1 MGLKLTLPKDKNHMG
16 AEFVDAYWA
25 IVGLKYDIEAFTFT
39 LTCFPSREARLLTGT
54 SVEEPSIEGYGEC
67 EPVYHPELYSWSPW
81 FSIAQVFP
89 EGIPLGRDAQLKQI
103 YTFIKAYTDLPFE
116 DVFESDQTEE
126 EDTSEELTEPIEEPT
141 EETSDE
147 PSEEVV
153 PEETPSEEEP
163 TEEPSEE
170 TEVPS
175 EDSDENEE
183 DKFVNSEE
191 TETPTNETKQ
201 TEEIEPHCFA
211 ESEETEDL
219 TEETEQTETEEPQE
233 EEEKTEEE
241 TDNA

>member
-1 MGLKLTLPKDKNHMG
+1 MGLQMTLPKDKNHLD

-25 IVGLKYDIEAFTFT
+25 ISALSYDMEAVSFT
-39 LTCFPSREARLLTGT
+39 LTCYPSREAKQLAGT
-54 SVEEPSIEGYGEC
+54 PVLELSIGGYGMSQ
-67 EPVYHPELYSWSPW
+67 PTYHPELYAWSPILL
-81 FSIAQVFP
+81 IAQVFP

-126 EDTSEELTEPIEEPT
+126 EEPSEEPSVDPTEEPT

-175 EDSDENEE
+175 EEH
-183 DKFVNSEE
+183 
-191 TETPTNETKQ
+191 T
-201 TEEIEPHCFA
+201 
-211 ESEETEDL
+211 ETEDL
-219 TEETEQTETEEPQE
+219 TEETEQTETEEPQTE
-233 EEEKTEEE
+233 DESTEEE
-241 TDNA
+241 TEDADN